1 MGQPGFRPTPRVGD
15 PSMSGLPPQLAG
27 TGGVRSPAGPY
38 GPPGFIGGGS
48 VPVSGAQP
56 LNPGSGTTYGVGT
69 TMYANGA
76 QTGGLEPAPYGGMG
90 SPAPTNGPRLPP
102 IPPGTP
108 EFFADNWAAAN
119 GYPWNANNPKPGTP
133 EWFQSAQGLNAQKE
147 MAMRIAN
154 GVLPGV
160 MNGGRFAGG
169 GGRFDAMHANRPDP
183 RTNAGEGY
191 VSPVQQLREAS
202 QNGPGTFAQNR
213 AAAIEASKANTW
225 GNPDWR
231 MQQVLAGKI
240 APTNN
245 AELQAMLAN
254 MSPAD
259 RDAYIA
265 KYKSI
270 GLDPTYQG
278 GGGTGPFGN

>member
-1 MGQPGFRPTPRVGD
+1 MGNSGFVPTPRVGQF
-15 PSMSGLPPQLAG
+15 PGQPAG

-38 GPPGFIGGGS
+38 GPPGFIGNDRL
-48 VPVSGAQP
+48 PVGGAQP
-56 LNPGSGTTYGVGT
+56 YNPGVGT
-69 TMYANGA
+69 TMQPN
-76 QTGGLEPAPYGGMG
+76 TGGLDPAPYGGIG

-102 IPPGTP
+102 IPPGTHP
-108 EFFADNWAAAN
+108 MAEQNWAFLHSTPGWAQA
-119 GYPWNANNPKPGTP
+119 GTP

-147 MAMRIAN
+147 MAMRLGN
-154 GVLPGV
+154 NVLPGS
-160 MNGGRFAGG
+160 MDGSHFTGAHQGGRDY
-169 GGRFDAMHANRPDP
+169 RSNS
-183 RTNAGEGY
+183 GEGY
-191 VSPVQQLREAS
+191 QSPMSQMTRQQ
-202 QNGPGTFAQNR
+202 
-213 AAAIEASKANTW
+213 AAAQSQANW
-225 GNPDWR
+225 QKPDWR
-231 MQQVLAGKI
+231 MQQVLGGKI

-245 AELQAMLAN
+245 AELQAMLGG

>member
-90 SPAPTNGPRLPP
+90 SPAPTNELPP
-102 IPPGTP
+102 QLAGTGGVRSPYGPYGPPGFIGGGNDRLSP
-108 EFFADNWAAAN
+108 A
-119 GYPWNANNPKPGTP
+119 
-133 EWFQSAQGLNAQKE
+133 QSAQWQAAVGNSPWRGLMPNQGQYPTGHG
-147 MAMRIAN
+147 N
-154 GVLPGV
+154 GPGPV
-160 MNGGRFAGG
+160 PGG
-169 GGRFDAMHANRPDP
+169 
-183 RTNAGEGY
+183 GEGY

>member
-1 MGQPGFRPTPRVGD
+1 MATLADLARFGWGNRGGLQPSSNGVMGQPGFRPTPR
-15 PSMSGLPPQLAG
+15 PM
-27 TGGVRSPAGPY
+27 
-38 GPPGFIGGGS
+38 GPPSS

-56 LNPGSGTTYGVGT
+56 WPTNGTTGGGVGT
-69 TMYANGA
+69 TMQPN
-76 QTGGLEPAPYGGMG
+76 TGGLEPAPYGGMG

-245 AELQAMLAN
+245 AELQAMIAN
-254 MSPAD
+254 MAPAD
-259 RDAYIA
+259 REAYLA
-265 KYKSI
+265 KYRSI
-270 GLDPTYQG
+270 GLDPTFQG
-278 GGGTGPFGN
+278 GGSGPFGNSIAG